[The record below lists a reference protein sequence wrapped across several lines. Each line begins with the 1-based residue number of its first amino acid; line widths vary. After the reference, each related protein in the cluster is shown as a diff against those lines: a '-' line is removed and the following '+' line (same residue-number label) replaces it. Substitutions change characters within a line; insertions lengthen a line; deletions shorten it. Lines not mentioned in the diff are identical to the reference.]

1 MHPDHQEKILDAVA
15 KSVNSALAR
24 FYQHHPNHQA
34 AKRVEVSMVS
44 IRSYPFIGGI
54 MAWNMTYD
62 SAFVFQ
68 DTSFSWEEFSK
79 RSSCFWREGYNTG
92 TDINKYTCVY
102 N

>member
-54 MAWNMTYD
+54 MAWNMTHD

-68 DTSFSWEEFSK
+68 DTSFSWEEFQ
-79 RSSCFWREGYNTG
+79 REAAVSGRKDT
-92 TDINKYTCVY
+92 IQELI
-102 N
+102 

>member
-34 AKRVEVSMVS
+34 AKRVEVS

-54 MAWNMTYD
+54 MAWNMTHD

-68 DTSFSWEEFSK
+68 DTSFLGENFQ
-79 RSSCFWREGYNTG
+79 REAAVSGRKDT
-92 TDINKYTCVY
+92 IQELI
-102 N
+102 